1 MDNNKS
7 TKNDTILLNN
17 MNIYRRRLLMFLIIA
32 LVHPTEG
39 FIKGV
44 FQKSDTVSIAV
55 NITLCII
62 LSVYIYYN
70 KENLNIKR
78 INLFILETISLL
90 LMLIL
95 MKEIFIKFIQ
105 NNFGKDINALIEI
118 GGFVIVYILA
128 MKNYFAK
135 KESKNKDE

>member
-1 MDNNKS
+1 MDNNKF
-7 TKNDTILLNN
+7 TKNDTILLNR
-17 MNIYRRRLLMFLIIA
+17 MNVYRRRLLMFFIVA

-44 FQKSDTVSIAV
+44 FQKTDTVSIAV

-70 KENLNIKR
+70 KEKLNIKR
-78 INLFILETISLL
+78 INLFIFKTISLL
-90 LMLIL
+90 LILIL
-95 MKEIFIKFIQ
+95 MKEIFIKFVQ

-118 GGFVIVYILA
+118 SGFVIVYFLA
-128 MKNYFAK
+128 MKNYFEK
-135 KESKNKDE
+135 KSKNEVE

>member
-1 MDNNKS
+1 MDNNKF
-7 TKNDTILLNN
+7 TKNDTILLNR
-17 MNIYRRRLLMFLIIA
+17 MNVYRRRLLMFFIVA

-44 FQKSDTVSIAV
+44 FQKTDTVSIAV

-70 KENLNIKR
+70 REKLNIKR
-78 INLFILETISLL
+78 INLFIFKTISLL
-90 LMLIL
+90 LILIL
-95 MKEIFIKFIQ
+95 MKEIFIKFVQ

-118 GGFVIVYILA
+118 SGFVIVYFLA
-128 MKNYFAK
+128 TKNYFEK
-135 KESKNKDE
+135 KSKN

>member
-1 MDNNKS
+1 MDNNKF
-7 TKNDTILLNN
+7 TKNDTILLNR
-17 MNIYRRRLLMFLIIA
+17 MSVYRRRLLMFFIVA

-44 FQKSDTVSIAV
+44 FQKTDTVSIAV

-70 KENLNIKR
+70 KEKLNIKR
-78 INLFILETISLL
+78 INLFIFKTISLL
-90 LMLIL
+90 LILIL
-95 MKEIFIKFIQ
+95 MKEIFIKFVQ

-118 GGFVIVYILA
+118 SGFVIVYFLA
-128 MKNYFAK
+128 MKNYFEK
-135 KESKNKDE
+135 KSKNEVE